1 MLLNSLTPKHLAFLK
16 NNLHTLPRK
25 EKEDILRQL
34 EELER
39 RRTIQAARNSLLDF
53 VVMIE
58 KDYKIGLH
66 HRKLAELLEAVAR
79 GDKTRICVNIAP
91 RFGKSHLVSYYFPAW
106 FLGNN
111 PTQKVMMVSHTA
123 DLAVDFGRK
132 VRNLIDN
139 EVYREIF
146 PDVKLSQDSKSAGRW
161 HTNHG
166 GEYFAIGVGGAL
178 AGRGAD
184 LLLVDDPHSE
194 QDILAGNLDVFDKT
208 YDWYA
213 YGARTRLMPG
223 GRVALVQT
231 RWALNDLTGRLTKDM
246 VMNEDADQFEVV
258 EFPALLEVDA
268 EVTEPDPDRPGQTI
282 SYMQTVTKS
291 LWPEQWSVEAL
302 LKTKASMPSFQWN
315 AQYQQQPTAEEGAIV
330 KREWWR
336 LWDQEDPPICELI
349 IQSWDTAFEK
359 NNRADYSACTTWGVF
374 WPEKDPQENP
384 ESTAHII
391 LLDAFK
397 DRMEFPELKRTA
409 FKHFNTWNTEA
420 TPVSLIVE
428 KKASGA
434 PLIYELKAMGI
445 FVQEF
450 TPSRGNDKIS
460 RLNSVSDIFAS
471 GRVWAPAT
479 RWAEEVMDEVASFPA
494 GAHDDLVDATTLAL
508 MRFRQGGYVRT
519 EMDEAP
525 ARKFFKSHRRAGYY

>member
-184 LLLVDDPHSE
+184 LLLVTIHT
-194 QDILAGNLDVFDKT
+194 QNKT
-208 YDWYA
+208 FWREIWMFLIKHTT
-213 YGARTRLMPG
+213 GMPTV
-223 GRVALVQT
+223 RVHV
-231 RWALNDLTGRLTKDM
+231 
-246 VMNEDADQFEVV
+246 
-258 EFPALLEVDA
+258 
-268 EVTEPDPDRPGQTI
+268 
-282 SYMQTVTKS
+282 
-291 LWPEQWSVEAL
+291 
-302 LKTKASMPSFQWN
+302 
-315 AQYQQQPTAEEGAIV
+315 
-330 KREWWR
+330 
-336 LWDQEDPPICELI
+336 
-349 IQSWDTAFEK
+349 
-359 NNRADYSACTTWGVF
+359 
-374 WPEKDPQENP
+374 
-384 ESTAHII
+384 
-391 LLDAFK
+391 
-397 DRMEFPELKRTA
+397 
-409 FKHFNTWNTEA
+409 
-420 TPVSLIVE
+420 
-428 KKASGA
+428 
-434 PLIYELKAMGI
+434 
-445 FVQEF
+445 
-450 TPSRGNDKIS
+450 
-460 RLNSVSDIFAS
+460 
-471 GRVWAPAT
+471 
-479 RWAEEVMDEVASFPA
+479 
-494 GAHDDLVDATTLAL
+494 
-508 MRFRQGGYVRT
+508 
-519 EMDEAP
+519 
-525 ARKFFKSHRRAGYY
+525 